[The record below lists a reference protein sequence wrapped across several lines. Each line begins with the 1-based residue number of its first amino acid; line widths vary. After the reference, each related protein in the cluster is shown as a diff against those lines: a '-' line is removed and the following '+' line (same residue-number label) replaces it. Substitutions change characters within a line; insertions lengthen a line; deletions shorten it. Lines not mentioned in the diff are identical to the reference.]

1 MVSAL
6 EYSKD
11 YLSDV
16 LCDFMRFIFAELKVM
31 SLNFNLNIEG
41 NIQNLQLVNGPF
53 MTISSNFFADF
64 IDICKK
70 SDLGG
75 YFVVLDTDIT

>member
-1 MVSAL
+1 MASAL

-31 SLNFNLNIEG
+31 SLTLNLNIEV
-41 NIQNLQLVNGPF
+41 NVQNLRLINGNFRQFLV
-53 MTISSNFFADF
+53 ISLLTS
-64 IDICKK
+64 
-70 SDLGG
+70 
-75 YFVVLDTDIT
+75 

>member
-16 LCDFMRFIFAELKVM
+16 LCDFMRFIFAELKMM
-31 SLNFNLNIEG
+31 SLNLNIEG
-41 NIQNLQLVNGPF
+41 NIQNLRLVNGHF

-64 IDICKK
+64 INI
-70 SDLGG
+70 
-75 YFVVLDTDIT
+75 I